1 MEQRFAVL
9 AHGEKPKI
17 YKVPVNKT
25 ARLINEFPLQ
35 HVEIFETLNDA
46 KVAALGFARNAQPN
60 QNSKIS
66 IFDTRP
72 QSQIEE
78 LRNALSQLTENHVE
92 TYYF

>member
-9 AHGEKPKI
+9 AEGATPKI

-25 ARLINEFPLQ
+25 ARLINEFPFQ
-35 HVEIFETLNDA
+35 HVEIFKTLNDA
-46 KVAALGFARNAQPN
+46 NIAALGFARNAQPN

-66 IFDTRP
+66 ISDPRP
-72 QSQIEE
+72 QTQIEE